1 MMTDK
6 KYLPMR
12 EICYERKE
20 RKRMLG
26 KFSYLI
32 FRKIQEDFGLK
43 KIKVSSI
50 ESSGQQTFPLKDQ
63 RVNSDGFEGHM
74 VSLATI
80 QLSQLLNLAPKSSRQ
95 YAGDRSR
102 LQLYFV
108 LHFWSRREE
117 LRSGKFR

>member
-1 MMTDK
+1 MTDK

-50 ESSGQQTFPLKDQ
+50 
-63 RVNSDGFEGHM
+63 
-74 VSLATI
+74 
-80 QLSQLLNLAPKSSRQ
+80 
-95 YAGDRSR
+95 
-102 LQLYFV
+102 
-108 LHFWSRREE
+108 
-117 LRSGKFR
+117 